1 MSKYTPK
8 TQTAFFSDEKIL
20 NLEQIYNSHNDVVHV
35 PKKMR
40 NVEVP
45 DERLFCDIEAFH
57 KEMMVY
63 AAILK
68 AVKTSVLNGIQR

>member
-1 MSKYTPK
+1 M
-8 TQTAFFSDEKIL
+8 
-20 NLEQIYNSHNDVVHV
+20 VHV

-68 AVKTSVLNGIQR
+68 AVKTSVLNGIQG